1 VSSYTHEDLKRR
13 AFERAA
19 WVLQHHWE
27 EQKDLL
33 PRAARVHSRIF
44 DTLIHSR
51 HLIYGTSVKGT
62 GHTEHLVP
70 CALIRDQAFNMFWE
84 GKDVGAVALMLQ
96 RTLKIAH
103 ITKEEA
109 RLLDVDL
116 GLKTTM
122 PGEWCFETGEV
133 TARLDKAMIK
143 LTLVDPG

>member
-1 VSSYTHEDLKRR
+1 
-13 AFERAA
+13 
-19 WVLQHHWE
+19 
-27 EQKDLL
+27 
-33 PRAARVHSRIF
+33 
-44 DTLIHSR
+44 
-51 HLIYGTSVKGT
+51 
-62 GHTEHLVP
+62 
-70 CALIRDQAFNMFWE
+70 MFWE